1 MLLSFYGDPNIE
13 GNSPV
18 YWKFTEKMTGIKTNI
33 SGPFFYLASSASW
46 SLWRKGALFVSV
58 FAPLMLVTTAILSWA
73 LLREKVN
80 LDKYILIMML
90 GMDCDNC
97 GDISGFMEEMQGH
110 VKEDEMK
117 PDLELQADAPLDG
130 DHHVHAEV

>member
-46 SLWRKGALFVSV
+46 SLWFV
-58 FAPLMLVTTAILSWA
+58 IQ
-73 LLREKVN
+73 
-80 LDKYILIMML
+80 ML